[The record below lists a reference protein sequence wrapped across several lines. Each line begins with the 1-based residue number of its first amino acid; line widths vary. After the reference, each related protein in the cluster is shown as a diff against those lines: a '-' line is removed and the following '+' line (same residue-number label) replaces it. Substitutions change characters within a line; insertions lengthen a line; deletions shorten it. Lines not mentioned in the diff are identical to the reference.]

1 MEARLKADVI
11 EESDVYN
18 CKVLV
23 HDDTAQHRIVAYW
36 EALPWSGNSRSPPP
50 PLPFPPKTVA
60 DTYPLESTNTSEHIQ
75 TAQDLFASISSRLT
89 AV

>member
-36 EALPWSGNSRSPPP
+36 EALPWSGNSRSPP
-50 PLPFPPKTVA
+50 LSLQKTAA
-60 DTYPLESTNTSEHIQ
+60 DAYPLESTNTSEHIQ